1 MNTKGDITTSFSS
14 LSPAV
19 KKYLLSSLAHQLTV
33 CARASYPG
41 QVQEHEAQKQLRIYN
56 ELQHTVTG
64 QLTHL
69 LADDNK
75 WYEDADLIS
84 ILFDK
89 ARMGNFEND
98 LIWAFQFAFDH
109 LTPPAVRS

>member
-1 MNTKGDITTSFSS
+1 MNNKADITTCFSS
-14 LSPAV
+14 LSPIV

-41 QVQEHEAQKQLRIYN
+41 QVQEHEAQKQLRVYN
-56 ELQHTVTG
+56 ELQHSVTG

-75 WYEDADLIS
+75 WYEDADFIS

-89 ARMGNFEND
+89 ARMENLEKN

-109 LTPPAVRS
+109 LTPPAARP